1 MANSS
6 ATGGYLAPAGVTPP
20 LQDLD
25 LDLVFQGFVKGIT
38 GLPGALVRPRWQP
51 TVPQTPETNVDWCAV
66 GVTPRTR
73 SLDYPAIQ
81 HDPTGDGHDR
91 FTRHQELEVLATFYG
106 PNAMRYADLLR
117 DGAYMPQNGEQIGQH
132 GIAFVE
138 AGDAIAA
145 PELVNQRW
153 LKRYDLSLR
162 FRRVIRRDYAVL
174 NLLGADAAI
183 QSDTGPGADVVVP

>member
-6 ATGGYLAPAGVTPP
+6 ATGGYLAPAVVSPP
-20 LQDLD
+20 LTDLD
-25 LDLVFQGFVKGIT
+25 LDLVFQAYVKGIT

-51 TVPQTPETNVDWCAV
+51 TVPKDPEIGVDWCAV

-73 SLDYPAIQ
+73 SQDYPAIQ
-81 HDPTGDGHDR
+81 HDPSGDGHDR
-91 FTRHQELEVLATFYG
+91 LTRHQELEVLVTFYG

-117 DGAYMPQNGEQIGQH
+117 DGSYMPQNGEQISVQ
-132 GIAFVE
+132 GISFVE

-153 LKRYDLSLR
+153 LKRYDLPMR
-162 FRRVIRRDYAVL
+162 FRRVIRRDYSVL
-174 NLLGADAAI
+174 NLLGAEATI
-183 QSDTGPGADVVVP
+183 QSDTGPGAEVVVP

>member
-6 ATGGYLAPAGVTPP
+6 ATGGYLAPAVVSPP

-25 LDLVFQGFVKGIT
+25 LDLVFQAYVKGIT

-51 TVPQTPETNVDWCAV
+51 TVPQTPEVNVDWCAV

-81 HDPTGDGHDR
+81 HGQSGDGRDR
-91 FTRHQELEVLATFYG
+91 LTRHQELEVLATFYG

-117 DGAYMPQNGEQIGQH
+117 DGAYIPQNSEQINLQ
-132 GIAFVE
+132 GISFVE
-138 AGDAIAA
+138 AVDAIAA
-145 PELVNQRW
+145 PELVNERW
-153 LKRYDLSLR
+153 LKRYDLPMR

-174 NLLGADAAI
+174 NLLGADATI
-183 QSDTGPGADVVVP
+183 QSDTGPGAEVVVP